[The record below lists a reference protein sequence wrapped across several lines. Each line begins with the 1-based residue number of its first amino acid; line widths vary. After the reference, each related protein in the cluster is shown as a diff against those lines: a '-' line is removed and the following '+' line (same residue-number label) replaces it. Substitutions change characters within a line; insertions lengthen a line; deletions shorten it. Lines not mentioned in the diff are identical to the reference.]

1 MQVRPSRLC
10 CPSVAFQSS
19 MIVSSENQM
28 RLKIRRSTESL
39 WTENIL

>member
-1 MQVRPSRLC
+1 MQVRRSRLC
-10 CPSVAFQSS
+10 RPVQSS
-19 MIVSSENQM
+19 MKVSSENQM